1 MVPDTARAAEELA
14 DTISLREMQFFRYG
28 PCRVATYGG
37 TAMCSGAYVYRNRPW
52 KQSQSKLRLISLAE
66 SVVDE
71 TDLCCVQEKK
81 WKAYCGKREVK

>member
-1 MVPDTARAAEELA
+1 VVGSRRSTVRLQPLARSAEMVPDTARAAEELA

-52 KQSQSKLRLISLAE
+52 KQSQSKLRLI
-66 SVVDE
+66 
-71 TDLCCVQEKK
+71 
-81 WKAYCGKREVK
+81 